1 MTQYGPEFF
10 RKFADIITEAEQVPQ
25 QLDEGI
31 IDTIKQKTAGFAE
44 KVKQLPGFAEAYA
57 TAKAA
62 VPQLKQIFTTSK
74 SGAEVVDKIKQLAG
88 ANKPVAVAET
98 DGDLM
103 IGAGAVG
110 GIATGG
116 LMLWE
121 IGSGL
126 IDAAYAAGGLT
137 GPAGIWFIVM
147 PVVILVYCTGLCIA
161 GATK

>member
-74 SGAEVVDKIKQLAG
+74 SGAEVIDKIKQLVG

-98 DGDLM
+98 DGDLVLAQAQL
-103 IGAGAVG
+103 GA
-110 GIATGG
+110 
-116 LMLWE
+116 
-121 IGSGL
+121 
-126 IDAAYAAGGLT
+126 
-137 GPAGIWFIVM
+137 
-147 PVVILVYCTGLCIA
+147 
-161 GATK
+161 

>member
-1 MTQYGPEFF
+1 
-10 RKFADIITEAEQVPQ
+10 
-25 QLDEGI
+25 
-31 IDTIKQKTAGFAE
+31 
-44 KVKQLPGFAEAYA
+44 
-57 TAKAA
+57 
-62 VPQLKQIFTTSK
+62 
-74 SGAEVVDKIKQLAG
+74 
-88 ANKPVAVAET
+88 
-98 DGDLM
+98 M

>member
-10 RKFADIITEAEQVPQ
+10 RKFADIITEAEAPQ

-74 SGAEVVDKIKQLAG
+74 SGAEVVDKIKQLTG
-88 ANKPVAVAET
+88 ANKPVAAAVAE
-98 DGDLM
+98 GDNAM
-103 IGAGAVG
+103 IGTGAVG
-110 GIATGG
+110 GFATGG
-116 LMLWE
+116 FMLWE